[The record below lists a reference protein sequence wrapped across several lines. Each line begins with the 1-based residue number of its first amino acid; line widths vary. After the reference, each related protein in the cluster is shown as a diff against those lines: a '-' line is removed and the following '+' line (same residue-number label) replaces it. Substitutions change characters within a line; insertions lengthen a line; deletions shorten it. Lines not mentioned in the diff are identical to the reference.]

1 MGSCRMLDKSGDIT
15 FAWESD
21 NDEAVAVMIQK
32 KMDQGVR
39 FFIVQPFAG
48 SEVEITRIEDIVGRE
63 LRVHDEDFAKLLTEG
78 KAGILSRA
86 GTAIKDGAMNLVRRV
101 TDAREAAAADT
112 LAMRQ
117 PAGG

>member
-15 FAWESD
+15 FAWTEE
-21 NDEAVAVMIQK
+21 NDEAVAETIQK

-48 SEVEITRIEDIVGRE
+48 TEIEITKIEDIVGRE
-63 LRVHDEDFAKLLTEG
+63 LRVHDEDFGKLLTDG
-78 KAGILSRA
+78 RAGILARA
-86 GTAIKDGAMNLVRRV
+86 GTAIKDGAMSLVRRV
-101 TDAREAAAADT
+101 TDATEAARSDT
-112 LAMRQ
+112 MAMRQ